1 MKVID
6 AQFIMS
12 APKSDALPPP
22 KLPEAAIVG
31 RSNVGKSSLLAKL
44 LGRKKLVRISRKPGC
59 TQMLNLFSVKT
70 EEGPLSLMDLPGYG
84 YAATPI
90 EERRRWGPLIT
101 EYLAERASLCLVVAL
116 IDIRRKLGDD
126 DRGLFEM
133 LDDFGRPVVVVVT
146 KIDKLSKSKR
156 KPALSKL
163 AKDTGFPVYPFSA
176 KTGEGA
182 DDLWLVIGRACGI
195 V

>member
-1 MKVID
+1 VKVID
-6 AQFIMS
+6 ARFITS
-12 APKSDALPPP
+12 APRVDALPPP
-22 KLPEAAIVG
+22 ELPEAAFVG
-31 RSNVGKSSLLAKL
+31 RSNVGKSSLISTL
-44 LGRKKLVRISRKPGC
+44 LGRKKLVRISRRPGC

-70 EEGPLSLMDLPGYG
+70 DEGPLSMMDLPGYG

-101 EYLAERASLCLVVAL
+101 EYLRDRASLCLVVAL

-133 LDDFGRPVVVVVT
+133 LDDFGRPVAVVTT

-156 KPALSKL
+156 KPALTKL
-163 AKDTGFPVYPFSA
+163 EKDLGVPTYPFSA
-176 KTGEGA
+176 KTGEGTE
-182 DDLWLVIGRACGI
+182 DLWRLIGRACGI